1 MTVLRR
7 GDLEVFVPPVIQFQG
22 YGHAEAFN
30 IPLTALNIGARSS
43 TILSITLEVRNPRLK
58 QTKLY
63 YPDAIGSFKD
73 RFRDDVYPFSPIAIA
88 GRRSRTVQLI
98 FERRPGQDDTP
109 EQRENNIR
117 HIDNEGGV
125 YEFRLGLSTVSAGKQ
140 TVETIQ
146 FKMDFGRR
154 LDYRH
159 FNNGGSL
166 PMYDVK
172 MIAPSRINPADRSAA
187 SAAE

>member
-7 GDLEVFVPPVIQFQG
+7 GDLEIFVPSVIQFQG

-30 IPLTALNIGARSS
+30 IPLTALNIGARS
-43 TILSITLEVRNPRLK
+43 TAILSMTLEVRNPRLK

-63 YPDAIGSFKD
+63 YPDAIGSFKE
-73 RFRDDVYPFSPIAIA
+73 RFRDETIPFSPIAIA
-88 GRRSRTVQLI
+88 GRQSQTVQAI
-98 FERRPGQDDTP
+98 FERRPGQEDTP
-109 EQRENNIR
+109 EQRDNNIR

-125 YEFRLGLSTVSAGKQ
+125 YEFKLSLNTISGGKHSLE
-140 TVETIQ
+140 VID

-154 LDYRH
+154 LDYRF

-166 PMYDVK
+166 PMYDVRLLTGAGAK
-172 MIAPSRINPADRSAA
+172 RAA
-187 SAAE
+187 